1 MARQTKAEKLL
12 NKVVKLEMAL
22 DAAEIAF
29 RKALKTRERLRE
41 QVSLARHTW
50 GKAYDAEL
58 QLGAASYEE
67 RASFLAGQIAK
78 RELKKGR

>member
-22 DAAEIAF
+22 DAADIAF
-29 RKALKTRERLRE
+29 KKALKVRDRLDR
-41 QVSLARHTW
+41 QVNLARHTW

-58 QLGAASYEE
+58 QARAASYEE
-67 RASFLAGQIAK
+67 RASIN
-78 RELKKGR
+78 REVNDGI